1 MLGAKK
7 IAKLTP
13 NRSKF
18 LSRRHVDML
27 IKAKMSDV
35 PGRRPS
41 VIMANRLEKC
51 LPLLASVLLSVAR
64 LSGCLASPEFSSSTV
79 IPAGWSRGVLAS
91 SWSSVGLK
99 IIFKIKS

>member
-13 NRSKF
+13 NRSNF
-18 LSRRHVDML
+18 LSRRSSDML
-27 IKAKMSDV
+27 IMAKMSDV

-41 VIMANRLEKC
+41 KIMANRLEIY

-64 LSGCLASPEFSSSTV
+64 LSGCLASKFSSSTTN
-79 IPAGWSRGVLAS
+79 PSGPHRGVLAS
-91 SWSSVGLK
+91 SWCNVGLK
-99 IIFKIKS
+99 IIIKIKS

>member
-13 NRSKF
+13 IRTRFMSKRN
-18 LSRRHVDML
+18 SDML
-27 IKAKMSDV
+27 IIAKMSDV

-41 VIMANRLEKC
+41 VIMANRLEIY

-64 LSGCLASPEFSSSTV
+64 LSGCLASPEFSSSTN
-79 IPAGWSRGVLAS
+79 IPSGLQRGVLAS
-91 SWSSVGLK
+91 S
-99 IIFKIKS
+99 